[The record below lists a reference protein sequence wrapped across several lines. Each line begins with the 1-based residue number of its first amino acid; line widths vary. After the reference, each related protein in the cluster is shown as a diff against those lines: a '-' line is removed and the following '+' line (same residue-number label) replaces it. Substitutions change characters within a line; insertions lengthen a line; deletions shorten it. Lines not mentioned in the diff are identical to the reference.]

1 MKKIFIFVI
10 FIFFLVSC
18 IPQELS
24 INIEKQQDSPTD
36 DKNINK
42 TLDNEQSI
50 SEEESQN
57 LIKED
62 TKNKQSLKKTI
73 QVMLPLNKKHEYIT
87 NSLINALEIATY
99 DLKDSRLRFD
109 INYYNNENDLIN
121 IFMKKSINNSI
132 IIGPLTSDYT
142 KKIKQYC
149 NKNIIVFSFA
159 SDRSLAGECVYLF
172 NFFIEDDLRTIFQ
185 YFDQNNKVALLYP
198 DNNYGKYLSKV
209 IDEYSSINNS
219 ALLYK
224 LSYKNDLSDVRTVIK
239 QLGKYEYRK
248 SELERQKKLL
258 KLRNDETSLSSLK
271 KLEKF
276 ETIGELDFDSL
287 IISEG
292 NIRLLE
298 LAPLLPFY
306 DIDPNKIQFVGTG
319 LWDEKSFFD
328 EPSLQGAIFPGV
340 EEIKRKNFFNK
351 YKETYQV
358 PPPRTA
364 TLMYDLAALVSF
376 LLYADDQKITEKDL
390 FRGIDGDFS
399 FENNI
404 IKRNLSILKIQDG
417 KAVLIN

>member
-24 INIEKQQDSPTD
+24 INVEKQQDPPTE

-42 TLDNEQSI
+42 TLDNEQSL

-73 QVMLPLNKKHEYIT
+73 QVVLPLNKEHEYIT

-159 SDRSLAGECVYLF
+159 SDRSLG
-172 NFFIEDDLRTIFQ
+172 
-185 YFDQNNKVALLYP
+185 
-198 DNNYGKYLSKV
+198 
-209 IDEYSSINNS
+209 
-219 ALLYK
+219 
-224 LSYKNDLSDVRTVIK
+224 
-239 QLGKYEYRK
+239 
-248 SELERQKKLL
+248 
-258 KLRNDETSLSSLK
+258 
-271 KLEKF
+271 
-276 ETIGELDFDSL
+276 
-287 IISEG
+287 
-292 NIRLLE
+292 
-298 LAPLLPFY
+298 
-306 DIDPNKIQFVGTG
+306 
-319 LWDEKSFFD
+319 
-328 EPSLQGAIFPGV
+328 
-340 EEIKRKNFFNK
+340 
-351 YKETYQV
+351 
-358 PPPRTA
+358 
-364 TLMYDLAALVSF
+364 
-376 LLYADDQKITEKDL
+376 
-390 FRGIDGDFS
+390 
-399 FENNI
+399 
-404 IKRNLSILKIQDG
+404 
-417 KAVLIN
+417 